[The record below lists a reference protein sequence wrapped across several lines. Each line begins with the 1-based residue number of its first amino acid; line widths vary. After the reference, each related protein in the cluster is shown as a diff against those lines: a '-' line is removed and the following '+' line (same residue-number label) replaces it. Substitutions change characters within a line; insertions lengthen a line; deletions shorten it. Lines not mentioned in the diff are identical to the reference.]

1 MDVNAFYDRFISVG
15 SIQDPFVRD
24 YEIVKD
30 NKMQIRAVY
39 KHYLS
44 ET

>member
-1 MDVNAFYDRFISVG
+1 MDSGSFYDRFKLIN

-24 YEIVKD
+24 YEVALD
-30 NKMQIRAVY
+30 DKMKIRAVY

-44 ET
+44 